1 MRISRIIVENH
12 SRIANLDLDVRGHLV
27 IVGAND
33 VGKTSLLRLV
43 NLALGPTVQL
53 YQWLGLEDLRDL
65 EEKLVVEI
73 HFVDFDQTERAAFR
87 QEIDIDPD
95 DKKESLCIRLD
106 VQVDPDDSE
115 SVLISRWSP
124 GRQDVRNLT
133 RDQITTLGW
142 RYLSSQRQASAAHL
156 DGASGAIQTLLQA
169 VESDLGDE
177 KTSMETLLE
186 DFNVKL
192 DESKTLT
199 KLRTDVAKH
208 LSNSMP
214 RKINTDDLAIRTAA
228 DPTQSILG
236 NASFFV
242 GRSDTFKPLSEQS
255 DGMRQLIAMTLF
267 DLAEGTAN
275 VIAIDEPE
283 IHLHPASQRTVAD
296 LLTGTMNQKILV
308 THSPYIVQR
317 FDPEQV
323 VAVRPDG
330 STRQLPPGKFSTEEK
345 YQAHWWSALILEAL
359 TARFAILVE
368 GIADRLI
375 VESSARAMGISLDRL
390 GAVVFE
396 LGGAE
401 NFPEVYKL
409 LGENGFGVDVLGLV
423 DEAEKG
429 RWFGAVGGKPKT
441 VEGKT
446 VFVSKQDLEDEY
458 CFALGSDVMADRLI
472 AAGVARDE
480 KALLSSCKVTKR
492 EELTSEGVANFCR
505 SNGGKGVGSRKV
517 PSALA
522 VSKGIKQA
530 EVEKIDSIYALLSEL
545 KKRAEA

>member
-530 EVEKIDSIYALLSEL
+530 
-545 KKRAEA
+545 